1 MEKKISLIFG
11 LFIIGTILCAF
22 IPVNV
27 SGSTLTDDFTSDQS
41 SSCPSC
47 SYLPVGG
54 ELTSGGMTVL
64 EGLLLAALV
73 VAFLAGTVLVARKLK

>member
-11 LFIIGTILCAF
+11 LFVMATILCAF

-27 SGSTLTDDFTSDQS
+27 SGSTITDDLTSQT

-54 ELTSGGMTVL
+54 ELTSGGMTVM
-64 EGLLLAALV
+64 EGLMLAALV
-73 VAFLAGTVLVARKLK
+73 VAFLAGTILVARKLK

>member
-1 MEKKISLIFG
+1 MEKKMVLIFG
-11 LFIIGTILCAF
+11 LFVIATVLCAF
-22 IPVNV
+22 IPVNALIIT
-27 SGSTLTDDFTSDQS
+27 SISTIITSS

-47 SYLPVGG
+47 SYIPVGG

-73 VAFLAGTVLVARKLK
+73 VAFLAGTILVARKLK

>member
-11 LFIIGTILCAF
+11 LFIIATILCAF
-22 IPVNV
+22 IPVNAV
-27 SGSTLTDDFTSDQS
+27 GSTEDLTYDESST

-73 VAFLAGTVLVARKLK
+73 VVFLAGTILVARKLK

>member
-11 LFIIGTILCAF
+11 LFVIATILCAF

-27 SGSTLTDDFTSDQS
+27 AALSADETS
-41 SSCPSC
+41 SS
-47 SYLPVGG
+47 YVPVGG
-54 ELTSGGMTVL
+54 ELTSGGLTIM

-73 VAFLAGTVLVARKLK
+73 VAFVAGTVLVARKLK